1 MKTLRILFALFTTVI
16 ILTAC
21 TSDFSTNEGGE
32 SSITRITP
40 TKTYSLSDVTKKE
53 IKENK
58 ETIIITEAIDVSQDE
73 VSDMPGVII
82 KFIKSADKTMTPAQL
97 YASDSPLWA
106 LNYDPDMVKQ
116 MLNHLRN
123 YPKSEEIFNIVLEE
137 VNNGIIAINKF
148 GATL

>member
-32 SSITRITP
+32 TSLTKTTP

-58 ETIIITEAIDVSQDE
+58 ETIIITESIDVSNYE
-73 VSDMPGVII
+73 VRYMPDAII
-82 KFIKSADKTMTPAQL
+82 KFIKSVDNTMSDYKYNLISSDTASLVPHER
-97 YASDSPLWA
+97 YAGTDTLA
-106 LNYDPDMVKQ
+106 ITL
-116 MLNHLRN
+116 
-123 YPKSEEIFNIVLEE
+123 IFKK
-137 VNNGIIAINKF
+137 NN
-148 GATL
+148 

>member
-1 MKTLRILFALFTTVI
+1 MKTLRILIALFTTAI

-82 KFIKSADKTMTPAQL
+82 KFIKSADKTMTEH
-97 YASDSPLWA
+97 
-106 LNYDPDMVKQ
+106 NYYLISTDTTGLIPYSRYTRTDTLVIT
-116 MLNHLRN
+116 L
-123 YPKSEEIFNIVLEE
+123 IFKK
-137 VNNGIIAINKF
+137 NN
-148 GATL
+148 

>member
-82 KFIKSADKTMTPAQL
+82 KFIKSADKTMTEH
-97 YASDSPLWA
+97 
-106 LNYDPDMVKQ
+106 NYYLISTNTTGLIPYSRYTRTDTLVIT
-116 MLNHLRN
+116 L
-123 YPKSEEIFNIVLEE
+123 IFKK
-137 VNNGIIAINKF
+137 NN
-148 GATL
+148 

>member
-1 MKTLRILFALFTTVI
+1 MKTVRILFVLFTTVI

-73 VSDMPGVII
+73 VSDMPGVIL
-82 KFIKSADKTMTPAQL
+82 KFIKSADKTMTEH
-97 YASDSPLWA
+97 
-106 LNYDPDMVKQ
+106 NYYLISTDTAGLIPYSRYTRTDTLVIT
-116 MLNHLRN
+116 L
-123 YPKSEEIFNIVLEE
+123 IFKK
-137 VNNGIIAINKF
+137 NN
-148 GATL
+148 

>member
-1 MKTLRILFALFTTVI
+1 MKTLRILFVLFTTVI

-82 KFIKSADKTMTPAQL
+82 KFIKSADKTMTEHNYYLISTDTTGLIPYSR
-97 YASDSPLWA
+97 YAGTDTLA
-106 LNYDPDMVKQ
+106 ITL
-116 MLNHLRN
+116 
-123 YPKSEEIFNIVLEE
+123 IFKK
-137 VNNGIIAINKF
+137 NN
-148 GATL
+148 

>member
-1 MKTLRILFALFTTVI
+1 MKTVRILFALFTTLT

-32 SSITRITP
+32 TSITRTTP

-73 VSDMPGVII
+73 LSDMPGVII
-82 KFIKSADKTMTPAQL
+82 KFIKSADKTMTEH
-97 YASDSPLWA
+97 
-106 LNYDPDMVKQ
+106 NYYLISTDTAGLIPYSRYTRTDTLVIT
-116 MLNHLRN
+116 L
-123 YPKSEEIFNIVLEE
+123 IFKK
-137 VNNGIIAINKF
+137 NN
-148 GATL
+148 

>member
-1 MKTLRILFALFTTVI
+1 MKTVRILFVLFTTVI

-32 SSITRITP
+32 SSVTRITP

-82 KFIKSADKTMTPAQL
+82 KFIKSADKTMTEH
-97 YASDSPLWA
+97 
-106 LNYDPDMVKQ
+106 NYYLISTDTTGLIPYSRYTRTDTLVIT
-116 MLNHLRN
+116 L
-123 YPKSEEIFNIVLEE
+123 IFQK
-137 VNNGIIAINKF
+137 NK
-148 GATL
+148 

>member
-32 SSITRITP
+32 TSITRITP
-40 TKTYSLSDVTKKE
+40 TKTYSLSDITKKE

-82 KFIKSADKTMTPAQL
+82 KFIKSADKTMTEH
-97 YASDSPLWA
+97 
-106 LNYDPDMVKQ
+106 NYYLISTDTTGLIPYSRYTRTDTLVVT
-116 MLNHLRN
+116 L
-123 YPKSEEIFNIVLEE
+123 IFKK
-137 VNNGIIAINKF
+137 NN
-148 GATL
+148 

>member
-1 MKTLRILFALFTTVI
+1 MKTLRILFVLFTTVI

-32 SSITRITP
+32 SSVTRITP

-73 VSDMPGVII
+73 VSDIPGVII
-82 KFIKSADKTMTPAQL
+82 KFIKSADKTMTEH
-97 YASDSPLWA
+97 
-106 LNYDPDMVKQ
+106 NY
-116 MLNHLRN
+116 HLISTDTAGLIPYSR
-123 YPKSEEIFNIVLEE
+123 YTRTDTLVITLIFKK
-137 VNNGIIAINKF
+137 NK
-148 GATL
+148 

>member
-1 MKTLRILFALFTTVI
+1 MKTLRILFVLFTTVI

-32 SSITRITP
+32 SSITKITP

-73 VSDMPGVII
+73 VSDMPGVIL
-82 KFIKSADKTMTPAQL
+82 KFIKSADKTMTEH
-97 YASDSPLWA
+97 
-106 LNYDPDMVKQ
+106 NYYLISTDTAGLIPYSRYTRTDTLVIT
-116 MLNHLRN
+116 L
-123 YPKSEEIFNIVLEE
+123 IFKK
-137 VNNGIIAINKF
+137 NN
-148 GATL
+148 

>member
-1 MKTLRILFALFTTVI
+1 MKTLRILVALFITATV
-16 ILTAC
+16 LTAC

-32 SSITRITP
+32 SSITKITP

-82 KFIKSADKTMTPAQL
+82 KFIKSADKTMTEH
-97 YASDSPLWA
+97 
-106 LNYDPDMVKQ
+106 NYYLISTDTTGLIPYSRYTRTDTLVIT
-116 MLNHLRN
+116 L
-123 YPKSEEIFNIVLEE
+123 IFKK
-137 VNNGIIAINKF
+137 NN
-148 GATL
+148 

>member
-1 MKTLRILFALFTTVI
+1 MKTVRILFALFTTVI

-82 KFIKSADKTMTPAQL
+82 KFIKSADKTMTEHNYYLISTDTTGLIP
-97 YASDSPLWA
+97 YSRYTRTDSS
-106 LNYDPDMVKQ
+106 Y
-116 MLNHLRN
+116 
-123 YPKSEEIFNIVLEE
+123 
-137 VNNGIIAINKF
+137 
-148 GATL
+148 

>member
-73 VSDMPGVII
+73 VSDIPGVII
-82 KFIKSADKTMTPAQL
+82 KFIKSADKTMTEH
-97 YASDSPLWA
+97 
-106 LNYDPDMVKQ
+106 NYYLISTDTTGLIPYSRYTRTDTLVIT
-116 MLNHLRN
+116 L
-123 YPKSEEIFNIVLEE
+123 IFQK
-137 VNNGIIAINKF
+137 NK
-148 GATL
+148 

>member
-32 SSITRITP
+32 SSITRTTP

-58 ETIIITEAIDVSQDE
+58 ETIIITEAIDVSQEE
-73 VSDMPGVII
+73 VSDMPATII
-82 KFIKSADKTMTPAQL
+82 KFIKSADKTMTEH
-97 YASDSPLWA
+97 
-106 LNYDPDMVKQ
+106 NYYLISTDTTGLIPYSRYTRTDTLVVT
-116 MLNHLRN
+116 L
-123 YPKSEEIFNIVLEE
+123 IFKK
-137 VNNGIIAINKF
+137 NN
-148 GATL
+148 

>member
-1 MKTLRILFALFTTVI
+1 MKTSRILFVLSTTVI

-82 KFIKSADKTMTPAQL
+82 KFIKSADKTMTEH
-97 YASDSPLWA
+97 
-106 LNYDPDMVKQ
+106 NYYLISTDTTGLIPYSRYTRTDTLVIT
-116 MLNHLRN
+116 L
-123 YPKSEEIFNIVLEE
+123 IFQK
-137 VNNGIIAINKF
+137 NK
-148 GATL
+148 

>member
-32 SSITRITP
+32 SSITKITP

-73 VSDMPGVII
+73 VSDMPKAII
-82 KFIKSADKTMTPAQL
+82 KFIKSADKTMTEH
-97 YASDSPLWA
+97 
-106 LNYDPDMVKQ
+106 NYYLISTDTTGLIPYSRYTRTDTLVIT
-116 MLNHLRN
+116 L
-123 YPKSEEIFNIVLEE
+123 IFKK
-137 VNNGIIAINKF
+137 NN
-148 GATL
+148 

>member
-1 MKTLRILFALFTTVI
+1 MKTLRILFVLFTTVI

-58 ETIIITEAIDVSQDE
+58 ETIIITEAIDVSQNE

-82 KFIKSADKTMTPAQL
+82 KFIKSADKTMTEH
-97 YASDSPLWA
+97 
-106 LNYDPDMVKQ
+106 NYYLISTDTTGLIPYSRYTRTDTLVIT
-116 MLNHLRN
+116 L
-123 YPKSEEIFNIVLEE
+123 IFKK
-137 VNNGIIAINKF
+137 NN
-148 GATL
+148 

>member
-32 SSITRITP
+32 SSVTRITP

-82 KFIKSADKTMTPAQL
+82 KFIKSADKTMTEH
-97 YASDSPLWA
+97 
-106 LNYDPDMVKQ
+106 NYYLISTDTVGLIPYSRYTRTDTLVIT
-116 MLNHLRN
+116 L
-123 YPKSEEIFNIVLEE
+123 IFKK
-137 VNNGIIAINKF
+137 NN
-148 GATL
+148 

>member
-21 TSDFSTNEGGE
+21 ASDFSTNEGGE
-32 SSITRITP
+32 SSITRTTP

-53 IKENK
+53 IKKNK

-82 KFIKSADKTMTPAQL
+82 KFIKSADKTMTEH
-97 YASDSPLWA
+97 
-106 LNYDPDMVKQ
+106 NYYLISTDTAGLIPYSRYTRTDTLVIT
-116 MLNHLRN
+116 L
-123 YPKSEEIFNIVLEE
+123 IFKK
-137 VNNGIIAINKF
+137 NN
-148 GATL
+148 

>member
-32 SSITRITP
+32 SSITRTTP

-58 ETIIITEAIDVSQDE
+58 ETIIITEAIDVSQEE
-73 VSDMPGVII
+73 VSDMPATII
-82 KFIKSADKTMTPAQL
+82 KFIKSADKTMTEH
-97 YASDSPLWA
+97 
-106 LNYDPDMVKQ
+106 NYYLISTDTAGLIPYSRYTRTDTLVIT
-116 MLNHLRN
+116 L
-123 YPKSEEIFNIVLEE
+123 IFKK
-137 VNNGIIAINKF
+137 NK
-148 GATL
+148 

>member
-21 TSDFSTNEGGE
+21 TSNFSTNEGGE

-82 KFIKSADKTMTPAQL
+82 KFIKSADKTMTEH
-97 YASDSPLWA
+97 
-106 LNYDPDMVKQ
+106 NYYLISTDTTGLIPYSRYTRTDTLVVT
-116 MLNHLRN
+116 L
-123 YPKSEEIFNIVLEE
+123 IFKK
-137 VNNGIIAINKF
+137 NN
-148 GATL
+148 

>member
-1 MKTLRILFALFTTVI
+1 MKTLRILFVLFTTVI

-53 IKENK
+53 IKENN

-82 KFIKSADKTMTPAQL
+82 KFIKSADKTMTEH
-97 YASDSPLWA
+97 
-106 LNYDPDMVKQ
+106 NYYLISTDTAGLIPYSRYTRTDTLVIT
-116 MLNHLRN
+116 L
-123 YPKSEEIFNIVLEE
+123 IFKK
-137 VNNGIIAINKF
+137 NK
-148 GATL
+148 

>member
-1 MKTLRILFALFTTVI
+1 MKTLRILIALFTTVI

-21 TSDFSTNEGGE
+21 TSDFSTNEGGQ

-82 KFIKSADKTMTPAQL
+82 KFIKSADKTMTEH
-97 YASDSPLWA
+97 
-106 LNYDPDMVKQ
+106 NYYLISTDTTGLIPYSRYTRTDTLVIT
-116 MLNHLRN
+116 L
-123 YPKSEEIFNIVLEE
+123 IFKK
-137 VNNGIIAINKF
+137 NN
-148 GATL
+148 

>member
-82 KFIKSADKTMTPAQL
+82 KFIKSADKTMTEH
-97 YASDSPLWA
+97 
-106 LNYDPDMVKQ
+106 NYYLISTDTTGLIPYSRYTRTDT
-116 MLNHLRN
+116 LIITL
-123 YPKSEEIFNIVLEE
+123 IFKK
-137 VNNGIIAINKF
+137 NK
-148 GATL
+148 

>member
-82 KFIKSADKTMTPAQL
+82 KFIKSADKTMTEH
-97 YASDSPLWA
+97 
-106 LNYDPDMVKQ
+106 NYYLISTDTTGLIPYSRYTRTDTLVVT
-116 MLNHLRN
+116 L
-123 YPKSEEIFNIVLEE
+123 IFKK
-137 VNNGIIAINKF
+137 NN
-148 GATL
+148 

>member
-1 MKTLRILFALFTTVI
+1 MKNLRILVALFTTVI

-32 SSITRITP
+32 SSITRITS

-82 KFIKSADKTMTPAQL
+82 KFIKSADKTMTEH
-97 YASDSPLWA
+97 
-106 LNYDPDMVKQ
+106 NYYLISTDTAGLIPYSRYTRTDTLVIT
-116 MLNHLRN
+116 L
-123 YPKSEEIFNIVLEE
+123 IFKK
-137 VNNGIIAINKF
+137 NN
-148 GATL
+148 

>member
-40 TKTYSLSDVTKKE
+40 TKTYSLSDGTKKE
-53 IKENK
+53 MKENK

-82 KFIKSADKTMTPAQL
+82 KFIKSADKTMTEH
-97 YASDSPLWA
+97 
-106 LNYDPDMVKQ
+106 NYYLISTDTTGLIPYSRYTRTDT
-116 MLNHLRN
+116 LIITL
-123 YPKSEEIFNIVLEE
+123 IFQK
-137 VNNGIIAINKF
+137 NK
-148 GATL
+148 

>member
-1 MKTLRILFALFTTVI
+1 MKALRILFALFTTVI

-82 KFIKSADKTMTPAQL
+82 KFIKSADKTMTEH
-97 YASDSPLWA
+97 
-106 LNYDPDMVKQ
+106 NYYLISTDTTGLIPYSRYTRTDTLVIT
-116 MLNHLRN
+116 L
-123 YPKSEEIFNIVLEE
+123 IFKK
-137 VNNGIIAINKF
+137 NN
-148 GATL
+148 